1 MSRVLVIRH
10 HDIDSAGFVAD
21 ALAARGAELD
31 VHLYP
36 DGAAPL
42 PALDGADYVVV
53 LGAVSSVNDPDP
65 WIARE
70 LDWLRAADQ
79 AGVPLLGICFGAQAI
94 CAAFGGRVEA
104 MARHEI
110 GWYTVEPAGPEAIPA
125 GPEPIPAGPWLEFHG
140 DRCLPPPHATV
151 LARNPVGVQAFGIG
165 RHLAVQFH
173 PEVDGAQVKRWL
185 DAGSSRDAERAGVD
199 PDQLVAETIR
209 QEPAARERADRLVAA
224 ALRWSAPTLADRSAP
239 TLGLAAEAGPVVQR
253 HHGGLH
259 DRKRGRGALGECLPA
274 ADRQRPARPDDL
286 AGDREPVPGGG
297 RQQVDGVRRGQHLGP
312 GPHRAV
318 GRVTAGAVQH
328 RGDRPGVQEPV
339 LLGEPLVVPQGQL
352 HPAALDG
359 DQLHA
364 QRLHHALAFDAGLYP
379 GPHRLVRLGRGL
391 GVRALRSGHQPI
403 VSLRAAGRARR
414 PGLVCTQR
422 AHRPGDPPPPARHP
436 RRHQAELEVGLPP
449 LGLGRAPFDLIQQVQ

>member
-104 MARHEI
+104 MARKEI
-110 GWYTVEPAGPEAIPA
+110 GWYSVEPAGPEA
-125 GPEPIPAGPWLEFHG
+125 IPAGPWLEFHG

-209 QEPAARERADRLVAA
+209 QEPAARERAGRLVAA

-239 TLGLAAEAGPVVQR
+239 TLA
-253 HHGGLH
+253 
-259 DRKRGRGALGECLPA
+259 DRGA
-274 ADRQRPARPDDL
+274 
-286 AGDREPVPGGG
+286 
-297 RQQVDGVRRGQHLGP
+297 
-312 GPHRAV
+312 
-318 GRVTAGAVQH
+318 
-328 RGDRPGVQEPV
+328 
-339 LLGEPLVVPQGQL
+339 
-352 HPAALDG
+352 
-359 DQLHA
+359 
-364 QRLHHALAFDAGLYP
+364 
-379 GPHRLVRLGRGL
+379 
-391 GVRALRSGHQPI
+391 
-403 VSLRAAGRARR
+403 
-414 PGLVCTQR
+414 
-422 AHRPGDPPPPARHP
+422 
-436 RRHQAELEVGLPP
+436 
-449 LGLGRAPFDLIQQVQ
+449 